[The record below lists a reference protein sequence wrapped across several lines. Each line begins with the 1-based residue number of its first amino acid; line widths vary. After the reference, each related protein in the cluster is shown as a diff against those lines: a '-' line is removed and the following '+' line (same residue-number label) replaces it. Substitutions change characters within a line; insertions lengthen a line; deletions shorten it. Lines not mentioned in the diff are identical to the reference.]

1 MTAPGPLAHLR
12 VLDLSRVLAGPWAGQ
27 VLADLGAE
35 VIKIERPG
43 AGDDTRA
50 WGPPWLKDADG
61 RETGESAYYLSC
73 NRGKKSV
80 TVDISRPQGQ
90 DIVRALAAKSDILLE
105 NFKVGALARYRLAW
119 PDLQSLNP
127 GLIYCSISGFGQD
140 GPYRDRAGYDFM
152 IQAMGG
158 LMSVTGE
165 PDTAPGGGPV
175 KVGVAIA
182 DIMTGMYAATG
193 VLAALARR
201 ALTGRGEYLDLALLD
216 VEVAMLANQAMNYLV
231 SGQPPGRLGNAHPN
245 IVPYQA
251 FRTRDGNLILA
262 VGNDRQ
268 FAKFCEIAGQPEL
281 ASDPRFA
288 TNAARVQHRAALVP
302 LIADLM
308 TERGT
313 AEWIAALEPAGVPC
327 GPINTLDQ
335 VFADPQVRHRGLRV
349 EPEHPT
355 AGRVPLVAS
364 PLRFSGAPAQDGA
377 PPPTLGQ
384 HTREV
389 LEHLLGLAPERIRA
403 MRSDGVI

>member
-1 MTAPGPLAHLR
+1 MPGPLAHLR

-43 AGDDTRA
+43 GGDDTRA
-50 WGPPWLKDADG
+50 WGPPWLKDAKG
-61 RETGESAYYLSC
+61 RDTAESAYYLAC

-80 TVDISRPQGQ
+80 AVDLSRPEGQ
-90 DIVRALAAKSDILLE
+90 DIARALAAKSDILLE
-105 NFKVGALARYRLAW
+105 NFRVGALARYRLAY
-119 PDLQSLNP
+119 PDLRPLNP
-127 GLIYCSISGFGQD
+127 GLIYCSVSGFGQD

-158 LMSVTGE
+158 LMSITGE
-165 PDTAPGGGPV
+165 PDSAPGGGPV

-182 DIMTGMYAATG
+182 DLMTGMYAATG

-201 ALTGRGEYLDLALLD
+201 AVNGRGEHLDLALLD
-216 VEVAMLANQAMNYLV
+216 VQVAMLANQAMNYLV
-231 SGQPPGRLGNAHPN
+231 SGTPPGRLGNAHPN

-268 FAKFCEIAGQPEL
+268 FARFCEIAGRPEL
-281 ASDPRFA
+281 AADPRFA
-288 TNAARVQHRAALVP
+288 SNAARVEHRAALVP
-302 LIADLM
+302 LIAEL
-308 TERGT
+308 TAARGT

-349 EPEHPT
+349 ETEHPA
-355 AGRVPLVAS
+355 AGKVPLVAS
-364 PLRFSGAPAQDGA
+364 PLRVCGAPAPRGA
-377 PPPTLGQ
+377 APPTLGQ
-384 HTREV
+384 HTQAI
-389 LEHLLGLAPERIRA
+389 LEGVLGLEPARIRA
-403 MRSDGVI
+403 LHSAGVVA